1 VSHSGLLNSVIKV
14 AFAAV
19 VSIDDTR
26 LGGRK
31 FVRVLLTSLL
41 RMPIAIGHT
50 LIRTGAPLT
59 SRDDAQRTYR
69 VGHVD
74 DHETVQLGLAALLSE
89 CVDIT
94 VAASVSS
101 VHELS
106 AVIGNLDLV
115 ILDVRLSDGT
125 SVDENVA
132 ALRAHGVNVLVFTAA
147 DSAADVRAASRA
159 GVLGIV
165 RKSES
170 REVII
175 DAVREA
181 ARGNP
186 VVTTDWAAALDS
198 DPRLA
203 AAGLSP
209 KEQEVLAHY
218 ASGDKS
224 IAVAHRAGLSAST
237 VAEYV
242 RRIRFKYAMV
252 GRPAHTKVD
261 LYKRAVEDGIL
272 PPPKS

>member
-1 VSHSGLLNSVIKV
+1 MTTQD
-14 AFAAV
+14 AV
-19 VSIDDTR
+19 
-26 LGGRK
+26 
-31 FVRVLLTSLL
+31 
-41 RMPIAIGHT
+41 
-50 LIRTGAPLT
+50 
-59 SRDDAQRTYR
+59 QRTYR

-74 DHETVQLGLAALLSE
+74 DHETVQLGFGALLSA
-89 CVDIT
+89 CSDISL
-94 VAASVSS
+94 VASVSS
-101 VHELS
+101 VRDLGDTVDS
-106 AVIGNLDLV
+106 LDLV
-115 ILDVRLSDGT
+115 VLDVRLSDGST
-125 SVDENVA
+125 VGQNVVW
-132 ALRAHGVNVLVFTAA
+132 LREHGVNVLVFTAA
-147 DSAADVRAASRA
+147 NNASEVRAASRA

-170 REVII
+170 RDIII

-181 ARGNP
+181 ALGNP

-198 DPRLA
+198 DPELA

-224 IAVAHRAGLSAST
+224 IAVAHRAGLSSST

-242 RRIRFKYAMV
+242 RRIRYKYAMV

-272 PPPKS
+272 PPPHS